1 MCQTDA
7 FAPFLMQRH
16 NADATQ
22 RSPQFLSFS
31 FAILGGLRHIRINEG
46 NANICLPV
54 LAIDSKLCKV
64 ANNTSKRKVTLLL
77 MTVDR
82 ADTAVDVS
90 VDNHFCVIGN

>member
-1 MCQTDA
+1 MCDIA
-7 FAPFLMQRH
+7 FP
-16 NADATQ
+16 
-22 RSPQFLSFS
+22 
-31 FAILGGLRHIRINEG
+31 AILVFFFRYLGWVNIILRHIRINGG